1 MSKKYSSLNGS
12 PLDRDNNPNRNNKD
26 DIIFEQDSDSFN
38 NDVFQPQA
46 SLDDMESLEYD
57 EGALDDEGTDYEGT
71 LNDAVSNETT
81 DVNSPLAS
89 IIKEPRGTLKA
100 AFFNMT
106 NSIVGAGIVG
116 IPMAFRSMGFFSG
129 VLLLMVLAAVNDWTL
144 RLIILNTKLSGGKTY
159 TSFVSRTYGTFG
171 RVVVLLAQGF
181 FAFGGSVGFAVI
193 IGDSIP
199 HVLRSLFSD
208 AVDDSKILDF
218 LFSRN
223 PVIVFCIT
231 FISYPLSLTRDIS
244 KLAKAS
250 GLALI
255 SMLVIITIVLVR
267 GPSVSGSMRGSI
279 KGSAWF
285 LQPDIF
291 QGISVISFA
300 MVCHHNTTF
309 IYDSIRKPTLDRFN
323 AVTHL
328 SCIVSTILCAL
339 LGISGYLIFGNKT
352 KGNILNNFPTNDP
365 AINVAR
371 FCFGLNMLTTFP
383 LEIYVVR
390 EVFKQLIAIY
400 HDESVDGTESDSV
413 SLKDLTTFQHFVITS
428 IVSFLP
434 MIISL
439 FTCNLGAVLEL
450 VGATSGSIIAYIFPP
465 LCYDKM
471 TKFGKSKLKRAPLMI
486 CVVFG
491 FVLMI
496 VSSTQTI
503 ADSLTGKHGNHCVE

>member
-12 PLDRDNNPNRNNKD
+12 PLDRDNDPNRNNKD

-144 RLIILNTKLSGGKTY
+144 RLIILNTKLSGGKT
-159 TSFVSRTYGTFG
+159 
-171 RVVVLLAQGF
+171 
-181 FAFGGSVGFAVI
+181 VGFAVI

-352 KGNILNNFPTNDP
+352 KGNILNNFPTNDS